1 MGGLI
6 DVGSIL
12 TGTAN
17 LQDSFINLG
26 NSIYGI
32 YNSER
37 NYKAQQEQYEYSKRL
52 QQQIFDREDNAVQRR
67 VADLKAAGLSPVL
80 AAGNGAG
87 SGGIVST
94 SAPQA
99 ETPEVSLGLGKAMQ
113 SWLDAKATIQQ
124 IRNQKEQG
132 DLIKAQKEY
141 YDSQTAKVGQETNN
155 LETVNATQQFQLD
168 VDRQKYADYL
178 YNRQFDVDSG
188 QKVTDGYSGSWLGLV
203 QNFSDRFTSLSRK
216 GKQVIDEG
224 KSAVRENTKN
234 AGQWIKKQAD
244 RFGSWIKKS
253 QNDYKIPSHLSE
265 NMYH

>member
-1 MGGLI
+1 MALV

-52 QQQIFDREDNAVQRR
+52 QQQIFDREDNAIQRR

-124 IRNQKEQG
+124 IKNQKEQG
-132 DLIKAQKEY
+132 DLIRAQKEY

-168 VDRQKYADYL
+168 VDKQNFSDYL
-178 YNRQFDVDSG
+178 YNRQFDVNSG
-188 QKVTDGYSGSWLGLV
+188 KKITPGYSGGHLGIAEQVVDRLDSTRRSIG
-203 QNFSDRFTSLSRK
+203 SDIK
-216 GKQVIDEG
+216 NKVIP
-224 KSAVRENTKN
+224 KTKN
-234 AGQWIKKQAD
+234 TGSFIKKQAK
-244 RFGSWIKKS
+244 RFGSWVKRWYDEGGRNS
-253 QNDYKIPSHLSE
+253 DSNSAWR
-265 NMYH
+265 NW